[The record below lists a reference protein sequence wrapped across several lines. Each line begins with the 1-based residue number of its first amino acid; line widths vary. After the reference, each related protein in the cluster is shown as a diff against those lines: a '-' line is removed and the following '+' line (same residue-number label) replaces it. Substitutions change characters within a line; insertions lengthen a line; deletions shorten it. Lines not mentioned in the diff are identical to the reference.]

1 MQSCKD
7 AKMQRKQ
14 IMFKSYYSN
23 RFGKSRGQ
31 TIIEVIVALT
41 LITLF
46 LSGIVV
52 VELYAIKNANYARD
66 KSLATRLARQQLER
80 ARVVRDTAG
89 IGGLNNCL
97 FTCYINNLLTPI
109 PVTPT
114 GIYGQS
120 LILQAV
126 SIGDCPLPAITITP
140 IPTSYLATASVN
152 WGKGSV
158 NITPAPEV
166 VISSCLT
173 DWR

>member
-1 MQSCKD
+1 MHLKNQLS
-7 AKMQRKQ
+7 
-14 IMFKSYYSN
+14 
-23 RFGKSRGQ
+23 GQ
-31 TIIEVIVALT
+31 TIIEVIVALMM
-41 LITLF
+41 ITLF
-46 LSGIVV
+46 LSGVVV
-52 VELYAIKNANYARD
+52 VELYAIKNSNYARD

-89 IGGLNNCL
+89 IDGLNACL
-97 FTCYINNLLTPI
+97 STCYINSFLTPV
-109 PVTPT
+109 PVSPT

-126 SIGDCPLPAITITP
+126 SIGDCPLPAITIIP
-140 IPTSYLATASVN
+140 IPVSYRATALVN
-152 WGKGSV
+152 WGQGSV